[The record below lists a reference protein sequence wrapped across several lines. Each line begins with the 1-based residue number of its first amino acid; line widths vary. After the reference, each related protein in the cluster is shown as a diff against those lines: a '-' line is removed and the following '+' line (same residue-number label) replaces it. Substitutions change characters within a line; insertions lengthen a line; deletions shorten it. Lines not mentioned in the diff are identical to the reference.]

1 MDKYLSAF
9 REMIFLRGLTAH
21 TVRSYSTYIS
31 AYLNYLTDILHKQ
44 PEDVYRNCQAVK
56 KEIRVDKRRSE
67 VIDTPYFHVVF
78 TLPFR
83 KRQLVIGSE
92 SDTFRKNCNRFF

>member
-44 PEDVYRNCQAVK
+44 PEDVYRNC
-56 KEIRVDKRRSE
+56 
-67 VIDTPYFHVVF
+67 
-78 TLPFR
+78 
-83 KRQLVIGSE
+83 
-92 SDTFRKNCNRFF
+92 